1 MGRRKVQGCA
11 VADVESKLVKVAVDL
26 THEMLIGLGLT
37 THDASTFVKSARYA
51 GTLDGE
57 ETVLVAPWS
66 PSAS

>member
-1 MGRRKVQGCA
+1 MA
-11 VADVESKLVKVAVDL
+11 NVESKLVKVAVDL

-37 THDASTFVKSARYA
+37 THDASTFVSVKHARYA